1 MDFNDTSREAEF
13 RTEVQAWLKE
23 NAPKFIVDNSTRA
36 SLDPDEG
43 LKLGKAWQAAKA
55 EAGYA
60 CMTWSSEYG
69 GRSAPPIEQV
79 IYDQE
84 EAKYELPVGYFGIGL
99 GMCGP
104 TMATYATEDQ
114 KNQFLPKMVR
124 GEEIWCQLFSE
135 PAAGSDV
142 AGLQMT
148 SKQEGD
154 DWILNGQKVWTT
166 GAHYCDWGIIV
177 TRSDPTVPK
186 HKGLTFFFL
195 DMKSPG
201 IDIRPIEQISGQSN
215 FNEVFFENVR
225 VPDSQRLGA
234 IGEGWGV
241 AITTLMNERLAV
253 GSAPPPYISD
263 LIDFTR
269 GVELDD
275 GPALEDNAVRQKLA
289 EWYVESQGLKFGKFR
304 MMTALSKGETPGPEA
319 SITKVVSATK
329 LQDMCGFAMELMDV
343 GGSLMEEDVTPR
355 QAFFQDGFL
364 YAPGFRVAGGTDEIL
379 RNIIAERVLGM
390 PQDIRVDKTV
400 AFRELPSGAQ

>member
-1 MDFNDTSREAEF
+1 MDFNDTPREAEY
-13 RTEVQAWLKE
+13 RSEVQAWLKE
-23 NAPKFIVDNSTRA
+23 NAPKFVVNNSTRA
-36 SLDPDEG
+36 SLDPNEG

-55 EAGYA
+55 DAGYA
-60 CMTWSSEYG
+60 CMTWPEDSG
-69 GRSAPPIEQV
+69 GRSAPPIDQV
-79 IYDQE
+79 IFDQE
-84 EAKYELPVGYFGIGL
+84 EAKYELPVGYFAIGL

-104 TMATYATEDQ
+104 TMAAYATDEQ
-114 KNQFLPKMVR
+114 KAHFLPRMVR
-124 GEEIWCQLFSE
+124 GDDIWCQLFSE

-154 DWILNGQKVWTT
+154 DWILNGQKVWTS

-186 HKGLTFFFL
+186 HKGLTFFFV

-225 VPDSQRLGA
+225 VPDAQRLGA

-263 LIDFTR
+263 LMDFARETEVDSGRAIDDT
-269 GVELDD
+269 
-275 GPALEDNAVRQKLA
+275 AVRQKLA
-289 EWYVESQGLKFGKFR
+289 EWFVESQGLKFGRFR

-319 SITKVVSATK
+319 SITKVVSASK
-329 LQDMCGFAMELMDV
+329 LQNMCAFAMDLMDM
-343 GGSLMEEDVTPR
+343 GGSLMDEDATPR
-355 QAFFQDGFL
+355 HAFFQDGFL

-400 AFRELPSGAQ
+400 AFRELPTGV

>member
-1 MDFNDTSREAEF
+1 MDFNDTPREAEF

-23 NAPKFIVDNSTRA
+23 NSPAFVVNNSTRA

-43 LKLGKAWQAAKA
+43 LKLGKGWQAAKA
-55 EAGYA
+55 DAGYA
-60 CMTWSSEYG
+60 CMTWSDEYG

-114 KNQFLPKMVR
+114 KKQFLPKMVR
-124 GEEIWCQLFSE
+124 GEDIWCQLFSE

-154 DWILNGQKVWTT
+154 DWILNGQKVWTS

-253 GSAPPPYISD
+253 GSAPPPFITD
-263 LIDFTR
+263 LMDFAR
-269 GVELDD
+269 EVELEN
-275 GPALEDNAVRQKLA
+275 GPAIDDTAVRQKLA
-289 EWYVESQGLKFGKFR
+289 DWYVESQGLKFGKFR
-304 MMTALSKGETPGPEA
+304 MMTALSKGQTPGPEA

-329 LQDMCGFAMELMDV
+329 LQDMCAFAMELQDM
-343 GGSLMEEDVTPR
+343 GGTLMEEDVTPH
-355 QAFFQDGFL
+355 AGFFQDGFL

>member
-1 MDFNDTSREAEF
+1 MDFNDTPREAEF
-13 RTEVQAWLKE
+13 RAEVQAWLKE
-23 NAPKFIVDNSTRA
+23 NAPKFQVDNATRA
-36 SLDPDEG
+36 ELDPDEG

-60 CMTWSSEYG
+60 CMTWPENFG
-69 GRSAPPIEQV
+69 GRNAPPIEQV

-84 EAKYELPVGYFGIGL
+84 EAKYELPTGYFAIGL
-99 GMCGP
+99 GMCAP
-104 TMATYATEDQ
+104 TMMAYATDEQ
-114 KNQFLPKMVR
+114 NAHHIPRMIR
-124 GEEIWCQLFSE
+124 GEDIWCQLFSE

-148 SKQEGD
+148 SKQDGD
-154 DWILNGQKVWTT
+154 DWILNGQKVWTS
-166 GAHYCDWGIIV
+166 GAHYSDWGIIV

-234 IGEGWGV
+234 VGEGWGV

-253 GSAPPPYISD
+253 GYAPPPHVTD
-263 LIDFTR
+263 LMDLARET
-269 GVELDD
+269 ELDHGLAIND
-275 GPALEDNAVRQKLA
+275 TGVRQKLA
-289 EWYVESQGLKFGKFR
+289 DWYVESQGLIYGKFR
-304 MMTALSKGETPGPEA
+304 MMTALSKGQTPGPEA
-319 SITKVVSATK
+319 SIAKVVSAAK
-329 LQDMCGFAMELMDV
+329 LQDMCAFAMELEDM
-343 GGSLMEEDVTPR
+343 GGVLTDDDLTPHN
-355 QAFFQDGFL
+355 AFFQDGFL
-364 YAPGFRVAGGTDEIL
+364 YAPGYRVAGGTDEIL

-390 PQDIRVDKTV
+390 PQDIRVDKSV
-400 AFRELPSGAQ
+400 PFRELPSGAQ